1 MLRCTLKVALGA
13 QIADGESQDGKP
25 VQFGEDA
32 GLERQEAGQ
41 RVQLGVETLPVPL
54 AGVALG

>member
-1 MLRCTLKVALGA
+1 MKVALGA